1 MSDKG
6 KYKLNPQTLLFETEE
21 TSVGARVLWIVGF
34 LAGSLLLTGVYLW
47 LYTSVLGLE
56 LPRTAILKKRNAA
69 WVSRIEQ
76 MNRQMDE
83 YDATLDGLAMR
94 DNEVYRN
101 IFGMN
106 EIPSG
111 VRDAGFGGVN
121 RYAHLDALEGSSLL
135 RRTAERLDHLAKKTY
150 VQSKSFDEVTA
161 LSRRAGEM
169 ASCIPAI
176 SPLKTDHSQFRTSS
190 PFGYRSDPF
199 NGTSKMHTGFDF
211 ACPPGNPIYAAGD
224 GVVSK
229 VSFELFGY
237 GNSVI
242 IDHGFGY
249 KTRYA
254 HMRNIYVV
262 EGMKVSRGEC
272 IGETGKS
279 GRATGPHLHYEVMYR
294 DNFVN
299 PANYMDL
306 HMPVEEYEAMIERA
320 AAKSSNVIIRPH
332 TRVRYRK

>member
-1 MSDKG
+1 MKDKG
-6 KYKLNPQTLLFETEE
+6 KYKLNPETLLFETEE
-21 TSVGARVLWIVGF
+21 PSVGARVLSVAAF

-47 LYTSVLGLE
+47 LFTSVLGFE
-56 LPRTAILKKRNAA
+56 LPRTAVLKKRNAA

-76 MNRQMDE
+76 MNRQMDD
-83 YDATLDGLAMR
+83 YDATLDGLALR

-106 EIPSG
+106 EIPAG
-111 VRDAGFGGVN
+111 VREEGFGGVN
-121 RYAHLDALEGSSLL
+121 RYAHLDALPGSSLL
-135 RRTAERLDHLAKKTY
+135 QKTARRLDVLTKKTY

-161 LSRRAGEM
+161 MSRRAGEM

-176 SPLKTDHSQFRTSS
+176 CPFLTDPTRFRTSS

-199 NGTSKMHTGFDF
+199 LGYSKMHTGFDF
-211 ACPPGNPIYAAGD
+211 ACPPGNPVYATGD
-224 GVVSK
+224 GVVSR

-254 HMRNIYVV
+254 HMRSIYVT

-272 IGETGKS
+272 IGESGKS

-306 HMPVEEYEAMIERA
+306 QMPVDEYQAMVERA
-320 AAKSSNVIIRPH
+320 AANSSNVIIRPH
-332 TRVRYRK
+332 TRVRYKK